1 MKIATPTMMRSGL
14 AVPPV
19 SMSPKITQTMAVSAT
34 FSRSAQPK
42 MLVSARTL
50 RYGSAPRSS
59 GGSGSALDACGPW
72 SNGGAFS

>member
-1 MKIATPTMMRSGL
+1 MM
-14 AVPPV
+14 
-19 SMSPKITQTMAVSAT
+19 QTIAVSAT

-59 GGSGSALDACGPW
+59 GGSGSAA
-72 SNGGAFS
+72 

>member
-1 MKIATPTMMRSGL
+1 M
-14 AVPPV
+14 
-19 SMSPKITQTMAVSAT
+19 TQTIAVSAT

-59 GGSGSALDACGPW
+59 GGSGSALSARSW
-72 SNGGAFS
+72 SNGGALRVMIQ

>member
-1 MKIATPTMMRSGL
+1 MM
-14 AVPPV
+14 
-19 SMSPKITQTMAVSAT
+19 QTMAVSAT

-59 GGSGSALDACGPW
+59 GGSGSALRRGRGRTAAPC
-72 SNGGAFS
+72 FVMIQ